1 MNFSKESDILNL
13 SILACI
19 NTRVLQVFPAERM
32 SMLEKN
38 TKQVNCMMTRLF
50 AAGSGAVLVLVLLSH
65 LGIFEFG
72 RRYTEVIFIAGL
84 ITAISPRILIHF
96 VSDNV
101 MRYLMMI
108 SVSLFIGV
116 LGTSNHIGVYITY
129 ALVPIFSCLYFDPG
143 FTVKM
148 SIVSYL
154 IMVVSVYINS
164 AGKFE
169 VVYLGRPR
177 LQMAIAYILGF
188 TIEFVVVCGI
198 LYFLVKRAR
207 QMMEERY
214 SAEEQNRM
222 KSEFL
227 SSVSHEIRTPMNAI
241 IGMAEV
247 ALRKDMDEDLRHYLT
262 IIKSSS
268 TGLLEIVNDILD
280 LSKVEAGKFAIMETV
295 YSTKMLADDIK
306 VIVDARNIDKKI
318 PISYH
323 VQEDMPP
330 YLCGDVVR
338 IRQVVLNF
346 ASNAIKY
353 TDSGCIDI
361 TIGCTYSST
370 LPTLPTN
377 GKNDGKDERKNKEKN
392 AVLTCSVADTG
403 QGIREEDIG
412 QLFTMYNQLDKRKNY
427 GKEGTGIGLALCKH
441 FIEQMGGRIRVESQY
456 GKGSVFSFELP
467 QKVVTDEEEIAK
479 LESSNKT
486 EQSRFQQNGAS
497 DEIRSFTATD
507 AKILLVDDND
517 INREVVKAMLEP
529 LLLSIDEAEDGKEAV
544 EMAKQTRYDLILMD
558 SHMPV
563 MNGEEATRE
572 IRKLNEYGSEY
583 GSEYEAK
590 SGSELKDVQV
600 ESGLQNVQVLSSKK
614 RHRVPI
620 IALTAD
626 AIAGVRERLLSCG
639 MDDYIVK
646 PVDESVLFQTL
657 RRYLPEEKIQQI
669 K

>member
-1 MNFSKESDILNL
+1 MQEIRYTKSVDIDVYKHKG
-13 SILACI
+13 IAG
-19 NTRVLQVFPAERM
+19 FPAERM

-50 AAGSGAVLVLVLLSH
+50 MAGAGAVLVLVLLSH
-65 LGIFEFG
+65 LGVFEFG
-72 RRYTEVIFIAGL
+72 RRYTEVIFVAGL
-84 ITAISPRILIHF
+84 ITAISPHILIHF

-148 SIVSYL
+148 SILSYL

-214 SAEEQNRM
+214 SAEAQNRM

-241 IGMAEV
+241 IGMADV
-247 ALRKDMDEDLRHYLT
+247 ALRKDMDEELRHYLT

-280 LSKVEAGKFAIMETV
+280 LSKVEAGKFAILETV
-295 YSTKMLADDIK
+295 YSTETLADDIK

-318 PISYH
+318 PIRYH
-323 VQEDMPP
+323 VQENMPP
-330 YLCGDVVR
+330 YLCGDAVR

-353 TDSGCIDI
+353 TDSGSIDI
-361 TIGCTYSST
+361 TIGCTSPS
-370 LPTLPTN
+370 
-377 GKNDGKDERKNKEKN
+377 DNKEKN
-392 AVLTCSVADTG
+392 SWEKDKSVMLTCSVADTG

-412 QLFTMYNQLDKRKNY
+412 QLFTMYGQLDRRKNY

-467 QKVVTDEEEIAK
+467 QKLVTDEETIAK
-479 LESSNKT
+479 MESQNKSG
-486 EQSRFQQNGAS
+486 QFGQNGVA
-497 DEIRSFTATD
+497 DLRSFTITD
-507 AKILLVDDND
+507 GKILLVDDND

-529 LLLSIDEAEDGKEAV
+529 LSLEIDEAGDGGQAV
-544 EMAKQTRYDLILMD
+544 ELAKKTKYDLILMD

-563 MNGEEATRE
+563 MSGEEATRE
-572 IRKLNEYGSEY
+572 IRKLSGYG
-583 GSEYEAK
+583 YE
-590 SGSELKDVQV
+590 SGSQGISNGGIQEQ
-600 ESGLQNVQVLSSKK
+600 SSKNQGLENQSRMK
-614 RHRVPI
+614 RVPI

-646 PVDESVLFQTL
+646 PVDEDVLFQML
-657 RRYLPEEKIQQI
+657 REYLPKEKIQQTTQ

>member
-1 MNFSKESDILNL
+1 
-13 SILACI
+13 
-19 NTRVLQVFPAERM
+19 
-32 SMLEKN
+32 
-38 TKQVNCMMTRLF
+38 MTRLF
-50 AAGSGAVLVLVLLSH
+50 AAGSGAVLILVLLSH

-72 RRYTEVIFIAGL
+72 RRYTEVIFVAGL
-84 ITAISPRILIHF
+84 ITAISPHILIHF

-148 SIVSYL
+148 SIISYL
-154 IMVVSVYINS
+154 VMVVSVYINS

-169 VVYLGRPR
+169 VVYLGRSR

-214 SAEEQNRM
+214 SAEAENRM

-295 YSTKMLADDIK
+295 YSTKTLADDIK

-318 PISYH
+318 PIRYH
-323 VQEDMPP
+323 MQENMPP
-330 YLCGDVVR
+330 YLCGDAVR

-353 TDSGCIDI
+353 TDSGSIDI
-361 TIGCTYSST
+361 TIGCTSPSTSS
-370 LPTLPTN
+370 N
-377 GKNDGKDERKNKEKN
+377 V
-392 AVLTCSVADTG
+392 VLTCSVADTG

-412 QLFTMYNQLDKRKNY
+412 QLFTMYGQLDRRKNY
-427 GKEGTGIGLALCKH
+427 GKEGTGIGLALCKY
-441 FIEQMGGRIRVESQY
+441 FVEQMGGSIHVESQY

-467 QKVVTDEEEIAK
+467 QKLVTDEEAIAK
-479 LESSNKT
+479 IENKNKAGQLGT
-486 EQSRFQQNGAS
+486 NGVS
-497 DEIRSFTATD
+497 DLCSFTVTD
-507 AKILLVDDND
+507 ARILLVDDND
-517 INREVVKAMLEP
+517 INREVVKLMLEP
-529 LLLSIDEAEDGKEAV
+529 LSLDIDEAADGREAV
-544 EMAKQTRYDLILMD
+544 EMAKQTKYDLILMD

-563 MNGEEATRE
+563 MSGEEATRE
-572 IRKLNEYGSEY
+572 IRKLSGYGDEPDLQGIHNEGIQDQSLGNQGSEN
-583 GSEYEAK
+583 
-590 SGSELKDVQV
+590 Q
-600 ESGLQNVQVLSSKK
+600 K
-614 RHRVPI
+614 RMNQKHMNHIPI

-626 AIAGVRERLLSCG
+626 AIAGVKEHLLSCG

-646 PVDESVLFQTL
+646 PVDEGVLFKTL
-657 RRYLPEEKIQQI
+657 WEYLPKEKIQQTTQ

>member
-1 MNFSKESDILNL
+1 
-13 SILACI
+13 
-19 NTRVLQVFPAERM
+19 M

-50 AAGSGAVLVLVLLSH
+50 AAGSGAVLILVLLSH

-72 RRYTEVIFIAGL
+72 RRYTEVIFVAGL
-84 ITAISPRILIHF
+84 ITAISPHILIHF

-148 SIVSYL
+148 SIISYL
-154 IMVVSVYINS
+154 VMVVSVYINS

-214 SAEEQNRM
+214 SAEAENRM

-268 TGLLEIVNDILD
+268 IGLLEIVNDILD

-295 YSTKMLADDIK
+295 YRTKTLADDIK

-318 PISYH
+318 PIRYH
-323 VQEDMPP
+323 VQENMPP
-330 YLCGDVVR
+330 YLCGDAVR

-353 TDSGCIDI
+353 TDSGAIDI
-361 TIGCTYSST
+361 TIGCTSS
-370 LPTLPTN
+370 PTSSN
-377 GKNDGKDERKNKEKN
+377 V
-392 AVLTCSVADTG
+392 VLTCSVADTG

-412 QLFTMYNQLDKRKNY
+412 QLFTMYGQLDRRKNY
-427 GKEGTGIGLALCKH
+427 GKEGTGIGLALCKY
-441 FIEQMGGRIRVESQY
+441 FVEQMGGSIYVESQY

-467 QKVVTDEEEIAK
+467 QKMVTDEEAIAK
-479 LESSNKT
+479 IENASKFEQLKMNSN
-486 EQSRFQQNGAS
+486 GGH
-497 DEIRSFTATD
+497 DDICSFTVTD
-507 AKILLVDDND
+507 ARILLVDDND

-529 LLLSIDEAEDGKEAV
+529 LLLSIDEAENGKEAV

-563 MNGEEATRE
+563 MSGEEATRE
-572 IRKLNEYGSEY
+572 IRKLSGYGDEPDLQGIHNEGIQDQSLENQGSEN
-583 GSEYEAK
+583 
-590 SGSELKDVQV
+590 Q
-600 ESGLQNVQVLSSKK
+600 K
-614 RHRVPI
+614 RMKRVPI

-626 AIAGVRERLLSCG
+626 AIAGVKEHLLSCG

-646 PVDESVLFQTL
+646 PVDEGVLFKTL
-657 RRYLPEEKIQQI
+657 WEYLPKEKYNR
-669 K
+669 

>member
-1 MNFSKESDILNL
+1 MQEIRYTKSVDIDVYKHKG
-13 SILACI
+13 IAG
-19 NTRVLQVFPAERM
+19 FPAERM

-50 AAGSGAVLVLVLLSH
+50 MAGAGAVLVLVLLSH
-65 LGIFEFG
+65 LGVFEFG
-72 RRYTEVIFIAGL
+72 RRYTEVIFVAGL
-84 ITAISPRILIHF
+84 ITAISPHILIHF

-148 SIVSYL
+148 SIISYL
-154 IMVVSVYINS
+154 IMVISVYINS

-214 SAEEQNRM
+214 SAEAQNRM

-241 IGMAEV
+241 IGMADV

-280 LSKVEAGKFAIMETV
+280 LSKVEAGKFAILETV
-295 YSTKMLADDIK
+295 YKTETLADDIK

-318 PISYH
+318 PIRYH
-323 VQEDMPP
+323 VQENMPP
-330 YLCGDVVR
+330 YLCGDAVR

-353 TDSGCIDI
+353 TDSGAIDI
-361 TIGCTYSST
+361 TIGCTSPS
-370 LPTLPTN
+370 
-377 GKNDGKDERKNKEKN
+377 DNKEKN
-392 AVLTCSVADTG
+392 SWDKDNSVVLTCSVADTG

-412 QLFTMYNQLDKRKNY
+412 QLFTMYGQLDRRKNY

-441 FIEQMGGRIRVESQY
+441 FIEQMGGRICVESQY

-467 QKVVTDEEEIAK
+467 QKLVTDEETIAK
-479 LESSNKT
+479 MESQNKS
-486 EQSRFQQNGAS
+486 EQFGQNGVA
-497 DEIRSFTATD
+497 DLRSFTVTD
-507 AKILLVDDND
+507 GKLLLVDDND

-529 LLLSIDEAEDGKEAV
+529 LSLEIDEAADGGQAV
-544 EMAKQTRYDLILMD
+544 EMAKKTKYDLILMD

-563 MNGEEATRE
+563 MSGEEATRE
-572 IRKLNEYGSEY
+572 IRKLSGYG
-583 GSEYEAK
+583 YE
-590 SGSELKDVQV
+590 SGSQGISNGGFKSKVQ
-600 ESGLQNVQVLSSKK
+600 
-614 RHRVPI
+614 
-620 IALTAD
+620 
-626 AIAGVRERLLSCG
+626 
-639 MDDYIVK
+639 
-646 PVDESVLFQTL
+646 
-657 RRYLPEEKIQQI
+657 KIKAPKI
-669 K
+669 KVV